1 MKVLII
7 EDDEAL
13 RGAIAR
19 RLRAVGHAADEA
31 VDLAD
36 GDELA
41 AVSDY
46 DVVVLDRM
54 LPDGDSLERLA
65 GWRAAGVTTPVIF
78 VTARGET
85 VERVAGLEGGAD
97 DYLVKPF
104 AMDELV
110 ARVAALTRR
119 EVTPRPAVLKFADL
133 EIDTARREV
142 RRAGALLPLRPKEY
156 CVLHLLASRAGS
168 VVSRADIIEH
178 CWDMNYEPLSNV
190 EESVVASLR
199 RKLGKPSPIRTVR
212 GGGYLL
218 EAAS

>member
-1 MKVLII
+1 M
-7 EDDEAL
+7 
-13 RGAIAR
+13 
-19 RLRAVGHAADEA
+19 
-31 VDLAD
+31 
-36 GDELA
+36 
-41 AVSDY
+41 
-46 DVVVLDRM
+46 
-54 LPDGDSLERLA
+54 
-65 GWRAAGVTTPVIF
+65 TTPVIF